1 MLTPQVNNCFELPR
15 SRLDEWWSFE
25 MKRIGGGG
33 KARRPQDIQFRGG
46 RLQGKAHLAA
56 PMQNIGTKVFQL
68 TAENAAD
75 EHQHQ
80 LHCHPPTADN
90 YQLRRQ
96 HGDDGGPAEVMS
108 RASSYKSKP
117 YLSFIVIL
125 FLLSDSSQLAVTNR
139 VFKG

>member
-1 MLTPQVNNCFELPR
+1 
-15 SRLDEWWSFE
+15 

-80 LHCHPPTADN
+80 LHCHPPTADK